1 MRLTSSKPTAAGYG
15 FVPRYTFNFQKGAW
29 YPSARLMANTD
40 FCETNPTSPFV
51 SMPIDLYGKEP
62 KQSKQVVDP
71 QECNQD
77 DALIVATRFT
87 RCILNL
93 SVVGFRALDRRQPCN
108 CLINTRL
115 LTRGLRQCLHG
126 GHSGP
131 VFDNCGSGILS
142 PLSSRCRSLRR
153 AFIICEAN
161 STSAVAR
168 FIWPILRSTCPF
180 R

>member
-1 MRLTSSKPTAAGYG
+1 MALTSSKPTAAGYG

-115 LTRGLRQCLHG
+115 LTRGLRHAYTEVTLG
-126 GHSGP
+126 
-131 VFDNCGSGILS
+131 
-142 PLSSRCRSLRR
+142 RSL
-153 AFIICEAN
+153 IIADRVSC
-161 STSAVAR
+161 
-168 FIWPILRSTCPF
+168 LRSVRAAARCDVHSSFVKPTPL
-180 R
+180 RP